1 MLINTIA
8 TTSHKQ
14 TQKET
19 MACSFSPYCLGMC
32 EWTDCPGYSSGL
44 QLETDTFRPLPQLE
58 QLRPSPSKDQPRFP
72 TASNESSRF
81 KLASEQQLSELAK
94 GLIPENTKGSTKA
107 VCPFTHAKTV
117 RRETTSHRFFLSL
130 FVTCRCYS
138 IYEHAQR
145 WTNQVGHITVI
156 ARVAR
161 DLWLRP

>member
-14 TQKET
+14 TKKET

-32 EWTDCPGYSSGL
+32 EWTGYSSGL
-44 QLETDTFRPLPQLE
+44 QLETDTSRPLPQLE
-58 QLRPSPSKDQPRFP
+58 QLRPSSSKDQPRFP
-72 TASNESSRF
+72 TESSCF

-117 RRETTSHRFFLSL
+117 RRETVSHRFFLSL

-145 WTNQVGHITVI
+145 YEIGGPII
-156 ARVAR
+156 
-161 DLWLRP
+161 

>member
-1 MLINTIA
+1 MDRLPRLLERAPIRDRYFPP
-8 TTSHKQ
+8 TSAIRAAPPK
-14 TQKET
+14 
-19 MACSFSPYCLGMC
+19 L
-32 EWTDCPGYSSGL
+32 
-44 QLETDTFRPLPQLE
+44 
-58 QLRPSPSKDQPRFP
+58 QPRFP

-156 ARVAR
+156 AQVAR

>member
-14 TQKET
+14 TKKET

-44 QLETDTFRPLPQLE
+44 QLKTDTSRPLPQLE
-58 QLRPSPSKDQPRFP
+58 QLRPSSSKDQPRFP

-94 GLIPENTKGSTKA
+94 GLIPENTKGSTKT

-117 RRETTSHRFFLSL
+117 RRETASHRFFLSL

-145 WTNQVGHITVI
+145 YEIGGPIRWVI
-156 ARVAR
+156 
-161 DLWLRP
+161 

>member
-1 MLINTIA
+1 MHIGRGNKYFRGGIIYFTRKSKYSFRGDLIFRGSKYYVT
-8 TTSHKQ
+8 
-14 TQKET
+14 
-19 MACSFSPYCLGMC
+19 
-32 EWTDCPGYSSGL
+32 GL
-44 QLETDTFRPLPQLE
+44 QLETDISRPLPQLE
-58 QLRPSPSKDQPRFP
+58 QLRPSSSKDQPRFP